1 MKIRIDGLNDLNLLI
16 RDMESQQKYVQSLN
30 GQEID
35 LKTHRTFSQGP
46 HLHQDGENMSEQ
58 ESAKFEVDNKK
69 IFDLLRDIEN
79 KFREIIRQ

>member
-1 MKIRIDGLNDLNLLI
+1 MKIQVDGINELNKLIQGLNA
-16 RDMESQQKYVQSLN
+16 QQKYVQSLT

-35 LKTHRTFSQGP
+35 LKSHRTFSRGP

-69 IFDLLRDIEN
+69 IFDLLRDIEH
-79 KFREIIRQ
+79 KFRDIINQ